1 VALWLT
7 VDSYNCLFHKNEEY
21 NTLKGVVFMKY
32 GYVRV
37 STVTQNI
44 ERQMDEM
51 YKLGLTD
58 SEIFIDKQSGKDFN
72 REKYQEL
79 RSILMKNDLLII
91 KSIDRLGRDYNMII
105 EEWHYM
111 TKIIEADI
119 LVIDMPL
126 LDTRNDA
133 TNLIGKFISDIVL
146 QILSFVAETERE
158 NIKQRQAEG
167 IRLAKERGVHM
178 GRPRYV
184 LPNNFDAVGKL
195 YLNKEISS
203 NDAAKSLNMTR
214 STFLKYVNLKE
225 FNSLP
230 CKKIL

>member
-1 VALWLT
+1 
-7 VDSYNCLFHKNEEY
+7 
-21 NTLKGVVFMKY
+21 MKY

-146 QILSFVAETERE
+146 QILSFVAEPGRE

-184 LPNNFDAVGKL
+184 LPDNFVEVANA
-195 YLNKEISS
+195 YINREITS
-203 NDAAKSLNMTR
+203 NEAAKSLNMAR
-214 STFLKYVNLKE
+214 STFLKYVNLK
-225 FNSLP
+225 
-230 CKKIL
+230 

>member
-1 VALWLT
+1 
-7 VDSYNCLFHKNEEY
+7 
-21 NTLKGVVFMKY
+21 MKY

-37 STVTQNI
+37 SSVTQNI
-44 ERQMDEM
+44 DRQMDEM

-58 SEIFIDKQSGKDFN
+58 NEIFIDKQSGKDFN

-79 RSILMKNDLLII
+79 RNILKKNDLLII

-105 EEWHYM
+105 EEWHYI
-111 TKIIEADI
+111 TKIIEVDI

-126 LDTRNDA
+126 LDTRNDE

-184 LPNNFDAVGKL
+184 LPDNFNEVANL
-195 YLNKEISS
+195 YINREITS
-203 NDAAKSLNMTR
+203 NEAAQKLNMAR
-214 STFLKYVNLKE
+214 STFLKYVKQKE
-225 FNSLP
+225 FSSLS
-230 CKKIL
+230 CAVQNV

>member
-1 VALWLT
+1 
-7 VDSYNCLFHKNEEY
+7 
-21 NTLKGVVFMKY
+21 MKY

-105 EEWHYM
+105 EECHYI
-111 TKIIEADI
+111 TKIIEADL
-119 LVIDMPL
+119 LVI
-126 LDTRNDA
+126 
-133 TNLIGKFISDIVL
+133 
-146 QILSFVAETERE
+146 
-158 NIKQRQAEG
+158 
-167 IRLAKERGVHM
+167 
-178 GRPRYV
+178 
-184 LPNNFDAVGKL
+184 
-195 YLNKEISS
+195 
-203 NDAAKSLNMTR
+203 
-214 STFLKYVNLKE
+214 
-225 FNSLP
+225 
-230 CKKIL
+230 